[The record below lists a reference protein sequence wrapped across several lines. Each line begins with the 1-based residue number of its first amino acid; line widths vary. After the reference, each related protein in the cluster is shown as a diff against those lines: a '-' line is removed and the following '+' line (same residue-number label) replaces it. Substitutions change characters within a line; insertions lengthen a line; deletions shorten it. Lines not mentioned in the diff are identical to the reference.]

1 MLITPEKWLLPIY
14 NNAQM
19 HNEKLAKLKPDIYLG
34 ISKIKDKSD
43 FLSVRGAWDDVGT
56 WMAKVN

>member
-1 MLITPEKWLLPIY
+1 
-14 NNAQM
+14 M